1 MMNFLKIIANKA
13 CLLALMSMLFA
24 CKGTEKTPEPGTPF
38 ITLKLFHTFNGER
51 FRLNQAYRTENGD
64 TIVANKL
71 AYYLS
76 NFKIFDAGGT
86 INERVYRLIRFQAN
100 TDTVVYNCEI
110 LSALANG
117 QNQIE
122 WGIGVDNAANNSLDN
137 FGDLSPTNN
146 DMYWSWNTG
155 YKFVLLEGKVRRNG
169 VEKNLVYHI
178 GLNQGYKLFRATLPY
193 SLQSDRKYNMVFEV
207 KLDELF
213 KNPNTIDV
221 LAENDIQFDPVQLK
235 KIADNY
241 GNGFLNLR

>member
-1 MMNFLKIIANKA
+1 MNFLKPIASNIWLITLIGV
-13 CLLALMSMLFA
+13 LLG
-24 CKGTEKTPEPGTPF
+24 CKGKEKTPEPGAPF
-38 ITLKLFHTFNGER
+38 ISLKLFHTFNGEK
-51 FRLNQAYRTENGD
+51 FRLNQPYRTENGD
-64 TIVANKL
+64 TIVPNKL

-76 NFKIFDAGGT
+76 NFKIFNAGGT
-86 INERVYRLIRFQAN
+86 VNERMYRLIRFQTN
-100 TDTVVYNCEI
+100 TDTVVYSCEI
-110 LSALANG
+110 PSSQANG

-193 SLQSDRKYNMVFEV
+193 GLQGDRKYNLVFEV

-213 KNPNTIDV
+213 KNPNTIDA